1 MVQLRGNLGSGGSLG
16 ILSISLEIKEK
27 FLKTL
32 EIGGGLRSS
41 KLAMDPGEQ
50 KDERCKF
57 AAFEKA
63 SCHRQVQWT
72 KDLGKLIRLLGE
84 ATVGGIMALGPRCT
98 PGRKPIQFFQISPS
112 PSRLVPNLASS
123 AVPRFQPLQA
133 VATCS
138 PHLVRSPAP
147 PLVQDQRA
155 VFLCIGQCY
164 TVLVN
169 VVTESLVF
177 PQWFLATMP
186 TIKCLHFPKLH
197 SPSCYN
203 QDRC

>member
-1 MVQLRGNLGSGGSLG
+1 M
-16 ILSISLEIKEK
+16 
-27 FLKTL
+27 
-32 EIGGGLRSS
+32 
-41 KLAMDPGEQ
+41 
-50 KDERCKF
+50 
-57 AAFEKA
+57 
-63 SCHRQVQWT
+63 
-72 KDLGKLIRLLGE
+72 IRLLGE
-84 ATVGGIMALGPRCT
+84 ATVGGIMALGPCCT

-169 VVTESLVF
+169 VVTKSLVF

-186 TIKCLHFPKLH
+186 TIKCLHIPKLH
-197 SPSCYN
+197 SPSCYI
-203 QDRC
+203 QDRCSFALQCLALSRRLSTPSAEVALRCTRWL

>member
-1 MVQLRGNLGSGGSLG
+1 L
-16 ILSISLEIKEK
+16 
-27 FLKTL
+27 T
-32 EIGGGLRSS
+32 
-41 KLAMDPGEQ
+41 
-50 KDERCKF
+50 
-57 AAFEKA
+57 
-63 SCHRQVQWT
+63 
-72 KDLGKLIRLLGE
+72 RLLGE
-84 ATVGGIMALGPRCT
+84 ATVGGIMALGPCCT

-186 TIKCLHFPKLH
+186 TIKCLLIPKLH